1 MSTAVVIAV
10 DGPVAAGK
18 GTLARRLAERLGLR
32 HLDSGLLYRATAA
45 RLLESGGAPGDEA
58 AAEAAARALTE
69 EDLSRTS
76 LRHESVGEAA
86 SVVAAIAGVRA
97 ALLDFQHRFA
107 ATPPGAVIDGR
118 DIGTVVCPGAPV
130 KLFITAQAAE
140 RARRR
145 YQELLSRGEE
155 VAFGAI
161 LADLEARD
169 LRDTTRAVAPLRPAE
184 DAVVIDTTTLDA
196 DQALEAA
203 LAVVA
208 ERLKRA
214 PDTAI

>member
-1 MSTAVVIAV
+1 MSGAIVIAV

-58 AAEAAARALTE
+58 AAEAAARALGE
-69 EDLSRTS
+69 SDLSRTN

-118 DIGTVVCPGAPV
+118 DIGTVVCPDAPV
-130 KLFITAQAAE
+130 KLFITARAAE

-145 YQELLSRGEE
+145 YRELLSRGEE
-155 VAFGAI
+155 VAFEAI

-184 DAVVIDTTTLDA
+184 DADVIDTTELDA

-214 PDTAI
+214 SDTAI

>member
-1 MSTAVVIAV
+1 MSTAIVIAV

-45 RLLESGGAPGDEA
+45 RLFESGGRPDDEA
-58 AAEAAARALTE
+58 AAEAAARALNE
-69 EDLSRTS
+69 DDLSRTN
-76 LRHESVGEAA
+76 LRHESVGAAA
-86 SVVAAIAGVRA
+86 SVVAAIGGVRA
-97 ALLDFQHRFA
+97 ALLEFQHRFA

-118 DIGTVVCPGAPV
+118 DIGTVVCPQAPV
-130 KLFITAQAAE
+130 KLFVTAQAAE

-145 YQELLSRGEE
+145 YQELLARGESAQFE
-155 VAFGAI
+155 AI
-161 LADLEARD
+161 LADLEERD

-184 DAVVIDTTTLDA
+184 DAVVIDTTRLDA

-208 ERLKRA
+208 ERLKLS
-214 PDTAI
+214 PDKAI